1 MFINKK
7 ILLFNFL
14 LWLVISLRIHARIY
28 IPIDQPSDKKLPIA
42 ITQLVNLGGAGGAS
56 KEIPAII
63 QNDLEISSYFQ
74 FIPPEAFLES
84 KGSKAITAEAINFD
98 LWTAI
103 EAQAL
108 IKGSVEKKGSQL
120 TVELRLFDPFLK
132 QLLVGK
138 QYRGQER
145 DLRAIAHRFADEVM
159 LALTGIKGP
168 FNSKITYTAPAKRGN
183 KTIHVMDYDGFN
195 DFQLTHPKTISLGSK
210 FSPDGSKVVFA
221 SYASGTPEIYV
232 AQLGGK
238 VKQLTKN
245 GATNITPAFS
255 PDGGTIIFSSSVK
268 GDPDIWMMNLAGK
281 LIAQLTNVY
290 GVDISPVYSPDGGR
304 ILFSSERVGNLH
316 VHTMDP
322 SGGGLNRLTFV
333 GKFNDTPA
341 WSPDGTKI
349 AFCGRDEVGA
359 FDIFVMNAD
368 GSYLQR
374 LTRGEGDNTHPS
386 WSADGRYLAF
396 ASARAGEAI
405 YIMRFDGEN
414 PVQVSK
420 GFGALPWWGPR
431 LP

>member
-1 MFINKK
+1 MKK
-7 ILLFNFL
+7 WILLLFCL
-14 LWLVISLRIHARIY
+14 LVPGPASARIY
-28 IPIDQPSDKKLPIA
+28 IPIDQPSDKKLPMA
-42 ITQLVNLGGAGGAS
+42 ITTLVDLGGAGREA
-56 KEIPAII
+56 ETIPAII

-74 FIPPEAFLES
+74 FIPSEAFLEAQ
-84 KGSKAITAEAINFD
+84 GSTAITAEAINFD

-108 IKGSVEKKGSQL
+108 IKGSVEKSKGMV
-120 TVELRLFDPFLK
+120 TVELRLFDPFLR

-138 QYRGQER
+138 QYRGPER
-145 DLRAIAHRFADEVM
+145 DIRSMAHRFSDEVM
-159 LALTGIKGP
+159 LTLTGILGP

-210 FSPDGSKVVFA
+210 FSPDGSKVAFA

-232 AQLGGK
+232 AELGGK
-238 VKQLTKN
+238 MRQLTKN

-268 GDPDIWMMNLAGK
+268 GDPDIWMMNPAGHMF
-281 LIAQLTNVY
+281 AQITRTY
-290 GVDISPVYSPDGGR
+290 GVDISPVYTPDGSR
-304 ILFSSERVGNLH
+304 ILFSSERAGNLH
-316 VHTMDP
+316 VYTMDP
-322 SGGGLNRLTFV
+322 SGAGAKRLTFV

-341 WSPDGTKI
+341 FSPDGTKI
-349 AFCGRDEVGA
+349 AFCGRGMEGF

-368 GSYLQR
+368 GSYIQR
-374 LTRGEGDNTHPS
+374 LTRGDGDNTHPS
-386 WSADGRYLAF
+386 WSPDGRYLTF
-396 ASARAGEAI
+396 ASTRAGEAV

-414 PVQVSK
+414 PAQVSK